1 MNPPCCR
8 LAALCICVLAG
19 CAPQPY
25 SPRDLELDSAVEY
38 AGRSAQAPALAQ
50 FVAQSGYERTWPP
63 EQWGLT
69 ELTLLALYFSPEIR
83 VARAHAA
90 VARSEV
96 AAASSAAPF
105 GLTPVVEH
113 HSREVEGDGPWSV
126 GVALEF
132 PWIARSKREAR
143 LERAV
148 ALSDAADLEVARTIW
163 HARAQARDRHI
174 DLIDSRE
181 RLGVLEAGLSA
192 RHDMRALVAR
202 RVDAGMLSA
211 RDLSQEDALVA
222 ELQSALAAERGRLRE
237 AQVALA
243 RAVGLPLET
252 FDALAIA
259 SHASFVPVEPMARD
273 ALRES
278 ALRNRLDVYQGL
290 LAFAAADAEVKLA
303 VASQY
308 PELALSPGFLWDQG
322 DAVWSLAGSIAF
334 SPELRAKAAI
344 RQAEAKRELAAQRFL
359 ELQTQV
365 IGEAERAA
373 ERLLSARSLSEAAA
387 RQSEAARAQ
396 LLRVERLFEGGG
408 ADRLQ
413 LTAARLAASSAADGE
428 RLARTST
435 LRALAGLED
444 VLQEP
449 VLDSD
454 EGARTLAGEGAI
466 R

>member
-1 MNPPCCR
+1 
-8 LAALCICVLAG
+8 
-19 CAPQPY
+19 
-25 SPRDLELDSAVEY
+25 
-38 AGRSAQAPALAQ
+38 
-50 FVAQSGYERTWPP
+50 
-63 EQWGLT
+63 
-69 ELTLLALYFSPEIR
+69 
-83 VARAHAA
+83 
-90 VARSEV
+90 
-96 AAASSAAPF
+96 
-105 GLTPVVEH
+105 
-113 HSREVEGDGPWSV
+113 
-126 GVALEF
+126 
-132 PWIARSKREAR
+132 
-143 LERAV
+143 
-148 ALSDAADLEVARTIW
+148 
-163 HARAQARDRHI
+163 
-174 DLIDSRE
+174 
-181 RLGVLEAGLSA
+181 
-192 RHDMRALVAR
+192 
-202 RVDAGMLSA
+202 MLSA